1 MVFIHV
7 VQGRPGGF
15 LQSSEGEAVMI
26 FLGSV
31 SSGVLAMWPNRD
43 RRRAWTIADRR
54 GCPVVRLTS
63 SYQ

>member
-7 VQGRPGGF
+7 VRGRLGGL
-15 LQSSEGEAVMI
+15 LQFSEGEGVMI
-26 FLGSV
+26 FLASV

-43 RRRAWTIADRR
+43 RRRAWTVADRH